1 MKCFQTGTCAVAGS
15 EIVQNLYHNH
25 FLNLLFRPLF
35 LNVTDCHSLPD
46 VGASH
51 RRGHSCWY
59 DGLKGKGR
67 NMKHKNH
74 KKDELKI

>member
-35 LNVTDCHSLPD
+35 LNVTDCPGE
-46 VGASH
+46 V
-51 RRGHSCWY
+51 
-59 DGLKGKGR
+59 LKCR
-67 NMKHKNH
+67 VSAIHCQMLERAI
-74 KKDELKI
+74 DEGTAAGMTD